1 MASPKAKLMGS
12 SDIAARAPSMVRPA
26 AGPVIAVLNGVDESG
41 TVFATVTG
49 LGVTS
54 VRVSSHLDPA
64 EVRRAA
70 ALRAAAVVLV
80 DAARASPVLIGLV
93 EERLRRVPPLPATEP
108 VVPEPEER
116 KPQATV
122 LASVDARRVTITGD
136 EEVVISCGKASI
148 ALTRDG
154 NVVVKGARVET
165 DADGVNRIK
174 GASVRIN

>member
-1 MASPKAKLMGS
+1 MGS
-12 SDIAARAPSMVRPA
+12 SGISARSPSIVRPA
-26 AGPVIAVLNGVDESG
+26 AGPVIAVLEGVDESG
-41 TVFATVTG
+41 AVFATVAG

-54 VRVSSHLDPA
+54 VRVSSHLDPG

-70 ALRAAAVVLV
+70 ALRAAAVVV
-80 DAARASPVLIGLV
+80 IDAAHASPVLIGLV
-93 EERLRRVPPLPATEP
+93 EERLRPVPPLPATEP
-108 VVPEPEER
+108 AAPESGEP
-116 KPQATV
+116 KPQAMA
-122 LASVDARRVTITGD
+122 LASVDARRVTIAGD

-148 ALTRDG
+148 TLTRDG